1 MTWDQWLAI
10 APFALGLLIK
20 VGVDVQAYLIAS
32 KHTAL
37 ANIVGMAERQ
47 AASAARVLAALP
59 PNSDAQTVERSLIAN
74 ATDSVLTEMKDSVA
88 KVAGASPGSAQAKV
102 AGIVQGELDKL
113 IVAPAPV
120 AIVPASPVLLGG
132 AGPPVGGLGLPP
144 LHGQAAAGQADP
156 SLMNIPVSRR

>member
-59 PNSDAQTVERSLIAN
+59 PNSDAQTVERGLIAN

-113 IVAPAPV
+113 IVTPV